1 MIRECFSTSIL
12 LGSLDNPVLPS
23 STCSPEPVESD
34 VITACL
40 CTSDMCNDLSSDSEP
55 RGIIPETRVTTLPPR
70 VTQDSR
76 RERTFSP
83 SRNPFNQFTTESF
96 RSVTSPTSSPAVIS
110 VPSRN
115 TNRRILCYKCGSLFS
130 RDGNDRQRWERFKFE
145 KWFWPITG
153 WESGNL
159 KLIPVDSGA
168 QSLMSRILVSRV
180 FVNLMKFVSCTL
192 GKSLGEHETI
202 SGLFLEFSGIGRWS
216 NKKQLNNF
224 L

>member
-1 MIRECFSTSIL
+1 MLSIFQFQKILFLSLELGVTCAAVCLTQVPPTVPGMTRMILRRSGLVTSARRVFTIPGRRRKMIMVCCFICNKSFLQLTMIFITAVIRECFSTSIL

-23 STCSPEPVESD
+23 SSCSPEPVESD

-130 RDGNDRQRWERFKFE
+130 RDGNDRLR
-145 KWFWPITG
+145 
-153 WESGNL
+153 
-159 KLIPVDSGA
+159 
-168 QSLMSRILVSRV
+168 
-180 FVNLMKFVSCTL
+180 
-192 GKSLGEHETI
+192 
-202 SGLFLEFSGIGRWS
+202 
-216 NKKQLNNF
+216 
-224 L
+224 